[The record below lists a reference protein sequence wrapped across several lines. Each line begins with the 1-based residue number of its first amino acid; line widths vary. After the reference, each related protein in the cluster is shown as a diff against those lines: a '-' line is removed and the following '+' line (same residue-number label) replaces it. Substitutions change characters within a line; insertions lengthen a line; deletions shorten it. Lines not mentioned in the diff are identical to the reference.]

1 MQTWYN
7 NPSILKRTV
16 AIEEHTFAGTRL
28 DALSENSVPM
38 PVIAPADT
46 QQHPNAPHERVRV
59 TAVLVM
65 SALVAALG
73 GLLFGADTAVI
84 AGTTHALTQVFQ
96 LTPVTLGIT
105 VSSALWGT
113 IVGALFAG
121 YAGERF
127 GRRDS
132 LRVMAILYLLSAIGC
147 AVSWSW
153 GALLAAR
160 ILGGLGIGGSSVLG
174 PMYIAE
180 IAPARLRG
188 RLVGLFQFNIVV
200 GILLAYLSNYLV
212 SLHHLGALEWRW
224 QLGMPAIPSAAFL
237 VLLFLIPRSPRW
249 LVKKGRMREAESV
262 LERVGEAYPEERVE
276 AIAQSIR
283 EEESVSGERLFSRSH
298 RLPIFLAISIAAF
311 SQLSGINAVLYYL
324 NDIFAAAGA
333 STASS
338 GMQTVIVGATN
349 LVFTTLAMLT
359 IDRFGR
365 RVLLLIGSV
374 GMATTLAG
382 IAAIFYTHTHR
393 NLLVW
398 LLVAYC
404 ASFSFSLGAVIW
416 VYISEVFPNGVRAKG
431 QSLGSISHWVINALV
446 SAAFPAIAAR
456 SGGSPFAFFAVV
468 MVVQFFVVWF
478 VYPETKNISLEQM
491 HLGG

>member
-1 MQTWYN
+1 MQ
-7 NPSILKRTV
+7 
-16 AIEEHTFAGTRL
+16 AIA
-28 DALSENSVPM
+28 AAANSPDVSQ
-38 PVIAPADT
+38 T
-46 QQHPNAPHERVRV
+46 HVRV
-59 TAVLVM
+59 TPLLVL

-84 AGTTHALTQVFQ
+84 AGTTHALTQVFH
-96 LTPVTLGIT
+96 LTPFTLGVT

-132 LRVMAILYLLSAIGC
+132 LRVMAILYLVSAVGC
-147 AVSWSW
+147 ALAWSW
-153 GALLAAR
+153 DSLLTAR

-212 SLHHLGALEWRW
+212 SLRHLGAMEWRW
-224 QLGMPAIPSAAFL
+224 QLGMPAIPSALFL

-249 LVKKGRMREAESV
+249 LVKRQRLREAREV
-262 LERVGEAYPEERVE
+262 LARIGEDRPDERVAQ
-276 AIAQSIR
+276 IAESIR
-283 EEESVSGERLFSRSH
+283 EEDRLSGERLFSRGH
-298 RLPIFLAISIAAF
+298 RLPIFLAMSIAAF
-311 SQLSGINAVLYYL
+311 SQFSGINAVLYYL

-333 STASS
+333 NAASG

-349 LVFTTLAMLT
+349 LFFTTLAMLS

-365 RVLLLIGSV
+365 RALLLVGSV
-374 GMATTLAG
+374 GMASTLSG
-382 IAAIFYTHTHR
+382 IAAIFYTHAHR
-393 NLLVW
+393 ELLVW

-431 QSLGSISHWVINALV
+431 QSLGSITHWVINALV
-446 SAAFPAIAAR
+446 SAVFPAIAAR
-456 SGGSPFAFFAVV
+456 SGGSPFAFFAAI
-468 MVVQFFVVWF
+468 MVLQFFVVWF
-478 VYPETKNISLEQM
+478 VYPETKNVALEQM
-491 HLGG
+491 HLGADAAKG